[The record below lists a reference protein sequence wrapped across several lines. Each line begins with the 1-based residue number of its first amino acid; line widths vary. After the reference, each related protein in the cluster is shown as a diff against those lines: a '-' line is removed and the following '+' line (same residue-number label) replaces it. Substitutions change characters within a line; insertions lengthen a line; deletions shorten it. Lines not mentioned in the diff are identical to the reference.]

1 MNSIIYRIYVFEY
14 RRRRK
19 YNSIKVNISVN
30 ETPELQWE
38 EMEMKKKAISI
49 LLATALMIGMAGI
62 PVKSTSIGILRV
74 QAADVVELKKPQ
86 IETDAS
92 MEAGQK
98 VTWDTIYYG
107 YYPQTE
113 IVSEKTQC
121 GAAKNQKWSKESDY
135 EVNTHV
141 YQQLQS
147 AKYTKN
153 GDTVRDGVKYRRI
166 RKEDSTFP
174 ATNGQDIPHYY
185 FWMRSMTYHYFRYEP
200 IRWRVLNTANE
211 NALLLADVS
220 LDDQLY
226 NKEAKDVTW
235 ELSSLRSWLNGYGED
250 KNKNFKDTAFREK
263 EQQALVNTS
272 LQNLGNLHYDTV
284 GGSDTEDQIFLLA
297 EMEVYGGAQAL
308 THGFIANYRDGDP
321 GARDEA
327 RRSKSSTYAK
337 AMGVWSNY
345 EDGFIGNCL
354 WWTRSPGQYQN
365 YAAYVCNYGFIRNY
379 GELVDRNHIGVRP
392 SLIIDLSDESN
403 WSYGG
408 TVCSNGEQNLTEA
421 PALDVFAD
429 QKMDYVDE
437 PDDSKKDD
445 DKKDDDKKDDSNEKP
460 QPAKI
465 KISSVKVTSAL
476 SKKITAGKSVQ
487 LKASVA
493 PAKASNKTVA
503 WTTSNKNYATVNSK
517 GLVKTLAAGKGKTVT
532 ITATAKD
539 GSKKKASIR
548 LSILKD
554 RVKSISMKGP
564 KTLVR
569 GKSSKLKTTVKT
581 TGKKANKTLR
591 YTSSNPKYI
600 KVSSSGKV
608 TVLKNAKK
616 GASVKITAMALDGT
630 NKKASVKIK
639 VK

>member
-1 MNSIIYRIYVFEY
+1 
-14 RRRRK
+14 
-19 YNSIKVNISVN
+19 
-30 ETPELQWE
+30 
-38 EMEMKKKAISI
+38 MKKKVISI
-49 LLATALMIGMAGI
+49 LLAAALMIGMTGI
-62 PVKSTSIGILRV
+62 PAKSASIGNLCV
-74 QAADVVELKKPQ
+74 QAADAVELKKPQ
-86 IETDAS
+86 IETDKS
-92 MEAGQK
+92 MEAGQR

-135 EVNTHV
+135 EVNDKV
-141 YQQLQS
+141 YQQLQD

-153 GDTVRDGVKYRRI
+153 GDTVIDGVKYRRI

-174 ATNGQDIPHYY
+174 ATSGQDIPHYY
-185 FWMRSMTYHYFRYEP
+185 FWARSVTYHYFRYEP
-200 IRWRVLNTANE
+200 IRWRVLNIADK

-226 NKEAKDVTW
+226 NREAKDTTW
-235 ELSSLRSWLNGYGED
+235 EQSSIRSWLNGYGEE
-250 KNKNFKDTAFREK
+250 KEKNFKDTAFREK

-284 GGSDTEDQIFLLA
+284 GGSDTNDRIFLLA

-308 THGFIANYRDGDP
+308 THGFISNYRDGDP

-408 TVCSNGEQNLTEA
+408 TVCSNGEQNVTEA
-421 PALDVFAD
+421 PALNVFAD

-437 PDDSKKDD
+437 PDDGKKDD
-445 DKKDDDKKDDSNEKP
+445 DKKDDDKKDDNKKDDNTQKP
-460 QPAKI
+460 SEI
-465 KISSVKVTSAL
+465 KVSSVKVTSAL
-476 SKKITAGKSVQ
+476 SKKIAAGKSVQ
-487 LKASVA
+487 LKTTVA
-493 PAKASNKTVA
+493 PAKASNRAVTWK
-503 WTTSNKNYATVNSK
+503 TSNKKYATVNSK

-554 RVKSISMKGP
+554 RVKSIFMKGT
-564 KTLVR
+564 KTLAR

-581 TGKKANKTLR
+581 TGKKVNKTLR

-608 TVLKNAKK
+608 TALKNAKK

>member
-1 MNSIIYRIYVFEY
+1 
-14 RRRRK
+14 
-19 YNSIKVNISVN
+19 
-30 ETPELQWE
+30 
-38 EMEMKKKAISI
+38 MKKKAISI
-49 LLATALMIGMAGI
+49 LLAAALMIGMTGI
-62 PVKSTSIGILRV
+62 PAKSASIGNLRV
-74 QAADVVELKKPQ
+74 QAADAVELKKPQ
-86 IETDAS
+86 IETDTS
-92 MEAGQK
+92 MEAGQR

-121 GAAKNQKWSKESDY
+121 GSAKNQKWSKESDY
-135 EVNTHV
+135 EVNDKV
-141 YQQLQS
+141 YQQLQG

-153 GDTVRDGVKYRRI
+153 GDTVIDGVKYRRI

-174 ATNGQDIPHYY
+174 ATSGQDIPHYY
-185 FWMRSMTYHYFRYEP
+185 FWARSVTYHYFRYEP
-200 IRWRVLNTANE
+200 IRWRVLNIADK

-226 NKEAKDVTW
+226 NKEAKDTTW
-235 ELSSLRSWLNGYGED
+235 EQSSIRSWLNGYGSD
-250 KNKNFKDTAFREK
+250 KDKNFKDTAFREK

-284 GGSDTEDQIFLLA
+284 GGSDTNDRIFLLA

-308 THGFIANYRDGDP
+308 THGFISNYRDGDP

-408 TVCSNGEQNLTEA
+408 TVCSNGEQNVTEA
-421 PALDVFAD
+421 PALNVFAD

-437 PDDSKKDD
+437 PDDGKKDD
-445 DKKDDDKKDDSNEKP
+445 DKKDDDKKDDNKKDDDKKDDSNEKP
-460 QPAKI
+460 QPVKI
-465 KISSVKVTSAL
+465 KVSSVKVTSSL
-476 SKKITAGKSVQ
+476 SKKIAAGKSVQ
-487 LKASVA
+487 LKATVA
-493 PAKASNKTVA
+493 PAKASNKAVT
-503 WTTSNKNYATVNSK
+503 WKTSNKKYATVNSK

-548 LSILKD
+548 LFILKD
-554 RVKSISMKGP
+554 RVKSISIKGP

-581 TGKKANKTLR
+581 TGKKANKTLC

-600 KVSSSGKV
+600 KVNSSGKV

-616 GASVKITAMALDGT
+616 GAGVKITAMALDGT

>member
-1 MNSIIYRIYVFEY
+1 
-14 RRRRK
+14 
-19 YNSIKVNISVN
+19 
-30 ETPELQWE
+30 
-38 EMEMKKKAISI
+38 MKKKAISI
-49 LLATALMIGMAGI
+49 LLAAALMIGMTGI
-62 PVKSTSIGILRV
+62 PAKSASIGNLRV
-74 QAADVVELKKPQ
+74 RAADAVELKKPQ
-86 IETDAS
+86 IETDTS
-92 MEAGQK
+92 MEAGQR

-107 YYPQTE
+107 YYPQKE

-135 EVNTHV
+135 EVNDKV
-141 YQQLQS
+141 YQQLQG

-153 GDTVRDGVKYRRI
+153 GDTVIDGVKYRRI

-174 ATNGQDIPHYY
+174 ATRGQDIPHYY
-185 FWMRSMTYHYFRYEP
+185 FWARSVAYHYFRYEP
-200 IRWRVLNTANE
+200 IRWRVLNIADK

-226 NKEAKDVTW
+226 NKEAKDTTW
-235 ELSSLRSWLNGYGED
+235 EQSSIRSWLNGYGSD
-250 KNKNFKDTAFREK
+250 KDKNFKDTAFREK

-284 GGSDTEDQIFLLA
+284 GGSDTNDRIFLLA

-308 THGFIANYRDGDP
+308 THGFIPNYRDGDP

-408 TVCSNGEQNLTEA
+408 TVCSNGKQDVTEA
-421 PALDVFAD
+421 PALNVFAD

-437 PDDSKKDD
+437 PDDGKKDD
-445 DKKDDDKKDDSNEKP
+445 DKKDDDKKDDNKKEDDKKDDSNEKP
-460 QPAKI
+460 QPVKI
-465 KISSVKVTSAL
+465 KVSSVKVTSSL
-476 SKKITAGKSVQ
+476 SKKIAVGKSVQ
-487 LKASVA
+487 LKATVA
-493 PAKASNKTVA
+493 PAKASNKAVT
-503 WTTSNKNYATVNSK
+503 WKTSNKKYATVNSK

-554 RVKSISMKGP
+554 RVKSISINGP

-581 TGKKANKTLR
+581 TGKKANKTLC

-600 KVSSSGKV
+600 KVNSSGKV

-616 GASVKITAMALDGT
+616 GAGVKITAMALDGT